1 MLATNA
7 YTIERQPAEYRMALA
22 KRCRRLRKSRRLSQL
37 ALAERTGV
45 SLGSLK
51 RFEREGKVSLENLA
65 LLADG
70 LGRLGELDSLFVVD
84 DDLARVEKLFD
95 QQTEQA

>member
-7 YTIERQPAEYRMALA
+7 YTIQRQPSDFRLALA
-22 KRCRRLRKSRRLSQL
+22 KRCRRLRKTQQLSQL
-37 ALAERTGV
+37 ALAQRTGV

-51 RFEREGKVSLENLA
+51 RFEREGKVSLGNLA

-70 LGRLGELDSLFVVD
+70 LGRLAEFDSLFVVD